1 MAGIVA
7 MVACACRIALLQ
19 NCSKVL
25 LPCLFSHNIILH
37 WGLDEQTICPD
48 LETEPQALAQKHVQY
63 FWYLWYVVRVV
74 SGIRGTW
81 CAWYVVCVV
90 RDTCGMWYVCLFAHN
105 IMSQMSEPPVQ
116 TIETEPKTLT

>member
-1 MAGIVA
+1 MPKSCGNKNF
-7 MVACACRIALLQ
+7 CEQNSSPPKLQ
-19 NCSKVL
+19 QSKKAL

-37 WGLDEQTICPD
+37 WSLDEQTICPD

-81 CAWYVVCVV
+81 YVVRLV
-90 RDTCGMWYVCLFAHN
+90 RGMRG
-105 IMSQMSEPPVQ
+105 
-116 TIETEPKTLT
+116 T